1 MALRVLVL
9 RLYTLHV
16 QCCDCTRLTYEEHV
30 MAVLNSIPSP
40 ERLKAM
46 VVDFDEVSFMQEMEM
61 MEA

>member
-1 MALRVLVL
+1 
-9 RLYTLHV
+9 
-16 QCCDCTRLTYEEHV
+16 

-61 MEA
+61 MEAEEYLLTWVPIR